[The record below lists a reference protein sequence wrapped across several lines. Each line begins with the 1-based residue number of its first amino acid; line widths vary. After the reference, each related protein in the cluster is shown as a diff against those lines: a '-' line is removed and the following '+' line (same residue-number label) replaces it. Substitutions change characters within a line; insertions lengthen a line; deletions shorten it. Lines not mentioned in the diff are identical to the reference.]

1 MINHGILMY
10 PMDKTIFCLLDACA
24 LWFRMFFLPHKTMHT
39 LGWRILQWKRAI
51 GLGWKL
57 LMLEPHSKTSN
68 LPRNW
73 LWNPAWS
80 VYIYI
85 VFQQTLW
92 FCHDCAGWEGAW
104 GLSPKSFSRCIYI
117 IYVYIYIIVSTIL
130 EIEWLLTWSLRVC
143 GFPRL
148 AFFEMVKMTD
158 TAEPLI
164 HLSNFCQWS
173 FWICSQGLALRHSSL
188 KKQSPMPDNIK
199 NIPLRT
205 ENEHCNSYFLHRICS
220 LPAIAAGW
228 CALNTSRHGKW
239 RCSFI
244 RRGNRPLVV
253 SHRYAKWM
261 NVLVRCFTVP
271 NNCVFFK

>member
-1 MINHGILMY
+1 M
-10 PMDKTIFCLLDACA
+10 
-24 LWFRMFFLPHKTMHT
+24 
-39 LGWRILQWKRAI
+39 
-51 GLGWKL
+51 
-57 LMLEPHSKTSN
+57 
-68 LPRNW
+68 
-73 LWNPAWS
+73 
-80 VYIYI
+80 YIYI
-85 VFQQTLW
+85 YT
-92 FCHDCAGWEGAW
+92 
-104 GLSPKSFSRCIYI
+104 
-117 IYVYIYIIVSTIL
+117 YIYSKHHSWDWVTTDMVIK
-130 EIEWLLTWSLRVC
+130 SLR
-143 GFPRL
+143 FSRL

-188 KKQSPMPDNIK
+188 KEQSPMPDNIK

-205 ENEHCNSYFLHRICS
+205 ENEHCNSYFLRSICS

-271 NNCVFFK
+271 NNCVFFLFNSNLGVCSWKWRSNDLMILMPGASDVEGESFEKPNSKDWPGDDVSHIPPVDGWISGAMLPGLWGIMMSHHIRYRDSYFPNEQDFPNCAV

>member
-1 MINHGILMY
+1 M
-10 PMDKTIFCLLDACA
+10 
-24 LWFRMFFLPHKTMHT
+24 
-39 LGWRILQWKRAI
+39 
-51 GLGWKL
+51 
-57 LMLEPHSKTSN
+57 
-68 LPRNW
+68 
-73 LWNPAWS
+73 
-80 VYIYI
+80 YIYI
-85 VFQQTLW
+85 
-92 FCHDCAGWEGAW
+92 
-104 GLSPKSFSRCIYI
+104 YI
-117 IYVYIYIIVSTIL
+117 SKHHSWDWVTTDMVIK
-130 EIEWLLTWSLRVC
+130 SLR
-143 GFPRL
+143 FSRL

-271 NNCVFFK
+271 NNCVFLIAIFESVRG